1 MTIIYLVAF
10 VLTTLLSFLLT
21 RSVRSVAVSN
31 GWVYAPETGRHVH
44 SESVP
49 RLGGVAIFVSFITV
63 TALLVAISIF
73 FRLHTGLSN
82 NILYILFPGTL
93 IFLLGIYDDFR
104 PVNPYAKFT
113 VQAVAGALL
122 FFGGFKVFQLP
133 LLFGEINFGWVGL
146 PLTILWVLWITN
158 AFNLIDG
165 IDGLAAGSA
174 LFSTITVFVVSLVSS
189 DSSISLLAVVLAGAI
204 LGFLR
209 FNFNPATIFLGDCGS
224 LFIGFML
231 SALALAGAQKTP
243 TIVAVA
249 IPVVS
254 FGLPILETT
263 ISVLRRWM
271 NGQPLFGADREHI
284 HHKLLDRG
292 FSQRQV
298 VVILY
303 GASALFGLLSLFL
316 LYPGGGTLGIVLFVL
331 GAGIWIGV
339 QRLGYH
345 EFFELSRVAQRTI
358 EQKRIIK
365 NNLELRRASREL
377 AKAETFDDLRRVLD
391 QAFRSG
397 DFDGY
402 ELRIDPAFIE
412 IALVESNQTLLERRG
427 EQLLISWRKP
437 ESEPC
442 EESSWSLALD
452 LTTNAQKFGSFSVYR
467 AYSDRSLMVDV
478 NLLISGFRVA
488 LAEALRRVINNA
500 VLHLH
505 ELQKKTDKRL
515 AAGALLETDEQ
526 SADAGI
532 RSL

>member
-1 MTIIYLVAF
+1 MTIIYLGAF
-10 VLTTLLSFLLT
+10 VLTTMLAFFLT
-21 RSVRSVAVSN
+21 RSVRGVAVSK
-31 GWVYAPETGRHVH
+31 GWVFAPEAGRHVH

-49 RLGGVAIFVSFITV
+49 RLGGVAIFLSFIIV
-63 TALLVAISIF
+63 TALLVAISLF
-73 FRLHTGLSN
+73 FRLSTGLST
-82 NILYILFPGTL
+82 NILYVLFPGTL
-93 IFLLGIYDDFR
+93 IFLLGLYDDFR
-104 PVNPYAKFT
+104 PVNPYIKFT
-113 VQAVAGALL
+113 VQAAAGALL

-133 LLFGEINFGWVGL
+133 LLFGEQSFGWIAL

-174 LFSTITVFVVSLVSS
+174 LFSTITVFVVSLVSNN
-189 DSSISLLAVVLAGAI
+189 SSISLLAVVLAGAI

-263 ISVLRRWM
+263 ISVLRRWIA
-271 NGQPLFGADREHI
+271 GQPLFGADREHI
-284 HHKLLDRG
+284 HHMLLDRG

-298 VVILY
+298 VIILY
-303 GASALFGLLSLFL
+303 GASAIFGLLSLFL
-316 LYPGGGTLGIVLFVL
+316 LYPGGATLGIVLFVL
-331 GAGIWIGV
+331 GAGIWMGV

-365 NNLELRRASREL
+365 NNLALRRASREL
-377 AKAETFDDLRRVLD
+377 AKAETLADLRRVFD

-402 ELRIDPAFIE
+402 ELRIDSEFIE
-412 IALVESNQTLLERRG
+412 IMLVESNQGLFDQHG
-427 EQLLISWRKP
+427 EPLLISWRKP
-437 ESEPC
+437 GGGPREGAG
-442 EESSWSLALD
+442 WSLALD
-452 LTTNAQKFGSFSVYR
+452 LTSDARNFGSFSLYR

-488 LAEALRRVINNA
+488 LAEALRRVVNNSM
-500 VLHLH
+500 LRLH
-505 ELQKKTDKRL
+505 ELQKKTDKRM
-515 AAGALLETDEQ
+515 AAAAMLEAEEPTP
-526 SADAGI
+526 I
-532 RSL
+532 

>member
-1 MTIIYLVAF
+1 MTIIYLAAF
-10 VLTTLLSFLLT
+10 VLTALISFFLT

-31 GWVYAPETGRHVH
+31 GWVCAPDAGRHVH

-49 RLGGVAIFVSFITV
+49 RLGGVAIFVSFISM
-63 TALLVAISIF
+63 TALLVAITIF
-73 FRLHTGLSN
+73 FRLNAGLSN
-82 NILYILFPGTL
+82 NILYVLFPGTL
-93 IFLLGIYDDFR
+93 IFLLGLYDDFR
-104 PVNPYAKFT
+104 PVNPYVKFV
-113 VQAVAGALL
+113 VQAVAGTLL

-133 LLFGEINFGWVGL
+133 LLFGEQIFGWIAL

-174 LFSTITVFVVSLVSS
+174 LFSTITVFVVSLVSGNS
-189 DSSISLLAVVLAGAI
+189 ATSLLAVVLAGAV

-243 TIVAVA
+243 TIIAVA

-263 ISVLRRWM
+263 ISVLRRWIA
-271 NGQPLFGADREHI
+271 GQPLFGADREHI
-284 HHKLLDRG
+284 HHMLLDRG

-298 VVILY
+298 VIILY
-303 GASALFGLLSLFL
+303 GVSALFGLLSLFL
-316 LYPGGGTLGIVLFVL
+316 LYPGGATLGIVLFVL

-365 NNLELRRASREL
+365 NNLALRRAEREL
-377 AKAETFDDLRRVLD
+377 AKAETLVDLRRVLD
-391 QAFRSG
+391 HAFRSG

-402 ELRIDPAFIE
+402 ELRIDPIFIE
-412 IALVESNQTLLERRG
+412 ITLVESSRSVLEQHG
-427 EQLLISWRKP
+427 EQLLISWSKP
-437 ESEPC
+437 GSEPC
-442 EESSWSLALD
+442 GEASWSLALD
-452 LTTNAQKFGSFSVYR
+452 LTSNAQKFGSFSVYR

-488 LAEALRRVINNA
+488 LAEALRRGINDA
-500 VLHLH
+500 LLHLH
-505 ELQKKTDKRL
+505 ELQKTTAKQM
-515 AAGALLETDEQ
+515 AAGALLETD
-526 SADAGI
+526 
-532 RSL
+532 